1 MTQPEEPEKGP
12 WRKALKALLITLVVL
27 LALVVVGFG
36 LLVGFCAL
44 AFRRH

>member
-1 MTQPEEPEKGP
+1 MADEDKYYWLKKLFKG
-12 WRKALKALLITLVVL
+12 LLITVVVL

-44 AFRRH
+44 GSRH